1 MAAGRDLGPRAPL
14 SGRGSRESP
23 GLILFEGPRKAIPPN
38 PLSSEKMG
46 PGCCFSWKQLAVS
59 MGGCGFQAQSQM
71 AWKKY
76 GPLLSTKAG
85 CPVTYP
91 LGRRHS
97 PWADV
102 WAHKMGTS
110 TLLSQ
115 SQSFLRPF
123 LMNFR

>member
-91 LGRRHS
+91 LGRCHS

-102 WAHKMGTS
+102 WAHKVGMS